1 MNPFVDVARVAKLR
15 AEVEEPA
22 QQHGQATDHRK
33 DGKTE
38 ANHDRI
44 EVDRHDVE
52 HLRLSDVPIADDPLC
67 RVRAQDAG
75 GQNAAD

>member
-1 MNPFVDVARVAKLR
+1 MNPFVDGPRVAKLR

-52 HLRLSDVPIADDPLC
+52 HLGSATFLSLTI
-67 RVRAQDAG
+67 RSAG
-75 GQNAAD
+75 